1 MRSQFSVIALL
12 LALLAIAIP
21 VNAQAPSGEI
31 SGTVVDSSGLPV
43 PGAAHFLIGDC
54 DRWRRQ

>member
-21 VNAQAPSGEI
+21 VYAQAPSGEI

-43 PGAAHFLIGDC
+43 PGATITLN
-54 DRWRRQ
+54 RRKPE